1 MLETTPKKQESTAE
15 CSIGSKKLCLT
26 GDFIDTCDH
35 LAVVGACL
43 YLVESDPR
51 PRAHDANLTSAAE
64 WNALFS
70 LLCFCAGQEHLP
82 NQHQT
87 PPEYGKRVGI
97 ITTVCTD
104 NSCPVHDPRAA
115 AQAVHPAPTIA
126 PAPEAE
132 TDAEAEERQRN
143 YEQQRKEYEE
153 EQERRAEER
162 RKEEEQSEQEYEAE
176 RARKEELQ
184 KARTAA
190 FERFV
195 QNIPAT
201 FTAAQLRVLLRALV
215 NLDPYTF
222 AGDPAEE
229 IAGVNENEQRT
240 AEEVLLSAI
249 DGLEG
254 NKLTGFA
261 LRLAL
266 TGHVAIPRVGEVD
279 VLAEAEAAFAPSQP
293 KSTANKKPKVKTPT
307 PIKAASRPTPKKA
320 AAKKK
325 IAA

>member
-1 MLETTPKKQESTAE
+1 MMRISP
-15 CSIGSKKLCLT
+15 
-26 GDFIDTCDH
+26 
-35 LAVVGACL
+35 
-43 YLVESDPR
+43 
-51 PRAHDANLTSAAE
+51 
-64 WNALFS
+64 ALLNGTLFFS